1 MLHLRVICPSERTE
15 AVLGALEAVRG
26 VTHTVMLRG
35 AAIDPRGDLVQ
46 ADVARES
53 ANDVIAAMKEL
64 GIPEQGAVTLVP
76 VETVLSASARKAEHE
91 APGDGAE
98 TVVWEELL
106 SRTREESTLNG
117 LFVAFLTI
125 ACLLAAIGVVTDS
138 PVTIVG
144 AMVVGPEFGP
154 LAALAVA
161 LVRRDRKLRR
171 RSILALVVAF
181 PVAMGITLLATF
193 VVKFFDWMDVTTL
206 ESLHQVD
213 FIYKVG
219 PISFVVALL
228 AGSAGMLALISAKS
242 AALVGVFIS
251 VTTVP
256 AAGFAVVAAANGE
269 WRIAGLSSLQ
279 LAVNMLGIVTACAL
293 VLWFKTK
300 ADEEFAAALK
310 GISGLIDDER
320 AR

>member
-1 MLHLRVICPSERTE
+1 MLHMRVICPSERTE
-15 AVLGALEAVRG
+15 NVLGALEAQLG
-26 VTHTVMLRG
+26 VTHIVVLRG
-35 AAIDPRGDLVQ
+35 AAVAPRGDMVQ

-53 ANDVIAAMKEL
+53 ANEVLEALTAL
-64 GIPEQGAVTLVP
+64 GVTEDGGVTLVP
-76 VETVLSASARKAEHE
+76 VETVLSAAARKAEHD
-91 APGDGAE
+91 APGDSADSI
-98 TVVWEELL
+98 VWEELL
-106 SRTREESTLNG
+106 SHTREESTLNRV
-117 LFVAFLTI
+117 FVAFLTI

-138 PVTIVG
+138 PITIVG

-181 PVAMGITLLATF
+181 PIAMGVTLLATF
-193 VVKFFDWMDVTTL
+193 VVKMFGWMDVESL
-206 ESLHQVD
+206 ETLHQVD
-213 FIYKVG
+213 FVYKVG

-228 AGSAGMLALISAKS
+228 AGAAGMLALLSEKS

-293 VLWFKTK
+293 VLWVRTR

-310 GISGLIDDER
+310 GISSLIDDQNSP
-320 AR
+320 